1 MGSFISLHLGIVEDG
16 MSPAL
21 NECFAHGYHG
31 FSHGSSGEDAKG
43 LGEAARRKALFQCN
57 LKSVSS
63 STLLCSCSCI
73 LCTRT
78 GLFLYPLSERTF
90 QS

>member
-1 MGSFISLHLGIVEDG
+1 MGSFISLHLGTVEDG

-21 NECFAHGYHG
+21 NECCAHGYHG
-31 FSHGSSGEDAKG
+31 FSHGSSREDAEG

-63 STLLCSCSCI
+63 SILLRSCRGI

-78 GLFLYPLSERTF
+78 GLFLYPLSQHIF